1 MSVRKRKTAGAYA
14 LIGLLVLVLFW
25 LLFQIWN
32 IARKEE
38 IARHA
43 SGEATQELEELEE
56 REATLRKNLYDLST
70 SRGEDAAMRETFG
83 VALPGEEVIIVV
95 PEEEGEEKEGLSWW
109 RALLGLFGL

>member
-1 MSVRKRKTAGAYA
+1 MSPRKRRTIGEYA
-14 LIGLLVLVLFW
+14 LIGLLVLVVFW
-25 LLFQIWN
+25 LVFQIWN

-43 SGEATQELEELEE
+43 AGEAKEELEELTE
-56 REATLRKNLYDLST
+56 REATLRENLDNLST

-95 PEEEGEEKEGLSWW
+95 PEEGGGEKEGLSWW
-109 RALLGLFGL
+109 RAFLGLFGL